1 MLSIQNLLAHPV
13 DDISHNFF
21 FYVFVG
27 KQKEFKDL
35 NDQEEVNSI
44 RLKGLTQE
52 RGNLDKQVTNKKV
65 ELIKR
70 EDVAVANDQ
79 KLVSIEREIARIKG
93 TMSLDNRA
101 ELKATLENFK
111 LELDSRSAE
120 KRNLDHLVHKM
131 MCEVKRVKRDIET
144 IDRSQNDYT
153 AKLEEVI
160 LVNESCEREQKQL
173 HAKVDALLLDEKTLK
188 LTERKVKEDLEDLR
202 MELTELKKEDL
213 EINEQLREQ
222 RAELESKR
230 ELYVAQSRCL
240 KDEISTIRNEIHER
254 KDKVEK
260 LKIRYEH
267 TVKAMGETKN
277 STNIIPNHAKH
288 IVQVAQEKA
297 DIIER
302 SDVLAKQIEVE
313 EEELASLEKAMKL
326 MKNSNDSYRVSNCR
340 INGEVQTNQT
350 LDLEESIKNKLIKMK
365 QLKKKL
371 SELGNDI
378 DQVEYLV
385 QKCAIE
391 VQKVQALNESKSIEV
406 KQLEKELHDQD
417 KKVYRAKNVAEK
429 FAGQL
434 KELVP
439 NPEAYEHDMDLREE
453 KEKQRGA
460 LILMRELSHA
470 DPNFNQRVQDN
481 LSKLGL
487 CIPPVSRLEA
497 RATST
502 RGSTSGGYAT
512 ASTRFVSS
520 TASSSGGH
528 FRTVQN
534 GGHASDST
542 MIVYGAP
549 GSGGR
554 SKTAMTVN

>member
-1 MLSIQNLLAHPV
+1 M
-13 DDISHNFF
+13 
-21 FYVFVG
+21 
-27 KQKEFKDL
+27 
-35 NDQEEVNSI
+35 
-44 RLKGLTQE
+44 
-52 RGNLDKQVTNKKV
+52 
-65 ELIKR
+65 
-70 EDVAVANDQ
+70 
-79 KLVSIEREIARIKG
+79 
-93 TMSLDNRA
+93 
-101 ELKATLENFK
+101 
-111 LELDSRSAE
+111 
-120 KRNLDHLVHKM
+120 
-131 MCEVKRVKRDIET
+131 
-144 IDRSQNDYT
+144 
-153 AKLEEVI
+153 
-160 LVNESCEREQKQL
+160 
-173 HAKVDALLLDEKTLK
+173 
-188 LTERKVKEDLEDLR
+188 
-202 MELTELKKEDL
+202 
-213 EINEQLREQ
+213 
-222 RAELESKR
+222 
-230 ELYVAQSRCL
+230 
-240 KDEISTIRNEIHER
+240 
-254 KDKVEK
+254 
-260 LKIRYEH
+260 
-267 TVKAMGETKN
+267 
-277 STNIIPNHAKH
+277 
-288 IVQVAQEKA
+288 A
-297 DIIER
+297 D
-302 SDVLAKQIEVE
+302 
-313 EEELASLEKAMKL
+313 
-326 MKNSNDSYRVSNCR
+326 
-340 INGEVQTNQT
+340 
-350 LDLEESIKNKLIKMK
+350 
-365 QLKKKL
+365 
-371 SELGNDI
+371 
-378 DQVEYLV
+378 V

>member
-1 MLSIQNLLAHPV
+1 
-13 DDISHNFF
+13 
-21 FYVFVG
+21 
-27 KQKEFKDL
+27 
-35 NDQEEVNSI
+35 
-44 RLKGLTQE
+44 
-52 RGNLDKQVTNKKV
+52 
-65 ELIKR
+65 
-70 EDVAVANDQ
+70 
-79 KLVSIEREIARIKG
+79 
-93 TMSLDNRA
+93 
-101 ELKATLENFK
+101 
-111 LELDSRSAE
+111 
-120 KRNLDHLVHKM
+120 
-131 MCEVKRVKRDIET
+131 
-144 IDRSQNDYT
+144 
-153 AKLEEVI
+153 
-160 LVNESCEREQKQL
+160 
-173 HAKVDALLLDEKTLK
+173 
-188 LTERKVKEDLEDLR
+188 
-202 MELTELKKEDL
+202 
-213 EINEQLREQ
+213 
-222 RAELESKR
+222 
-230 ELYVAQSRCL
+230 
-240 KDEISTIRNEIHER
+240 
-254 KDKVEK
+254 
-260 LKIRYEH
+260 
-267 TVKAMGETKN
+267 MGETKN